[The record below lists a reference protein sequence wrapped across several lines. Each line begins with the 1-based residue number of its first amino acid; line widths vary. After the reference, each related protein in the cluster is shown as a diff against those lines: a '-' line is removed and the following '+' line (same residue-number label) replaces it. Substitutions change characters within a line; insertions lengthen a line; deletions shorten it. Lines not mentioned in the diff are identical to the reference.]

1 MHEKRQRV
9 TLTCPPSSWALR
21 CGCAL
26 SSMII
31 TQSACQ
37 TDQSR
42 SAMPVLP
49 SHLDHHLH
57 PLSKLLSKLMSRE
70 RDHPCLLLHVRCK
83 ARIPIIMLGKLR
95 SSGTSMGL
103 IFTSGM
109 QTISL
114 TTSLARCSRSQ
125 LHTSDIVSSP
135 HPPCICLL
143 LCWHNQLLHLLGCTG
158 VQSISGFT
166 IRALPTSQGF
176 AAASHFTPL
185 VETSDCPTE
194 R

>member
-1 MHEKRQRV
+1 MRLGSSMRNVMHEKRQRV

-114 TTSLARCSRSQ
+114 TTSLA
-125 LHTSDIVSSP
+125 
-135 HPPCICLL
+135 LL
-143 LCWHNQLLHLLGCTG
+143 PEST
-158 VQSISGFT
+158 
-166 IRALPTSQGF
+166 
-176 AAASHFTPL
+176 SHFGHCKLPPPPMYMSASL
-185 VETSDCPTE
+185 LA
-194 R
+194 